1 MKDLYP
7 YSVDSLQEMF
17 GLRKGDIHSMIKSE
31 GVPVYSTL
39 RNGFIGYLPSLGSAF
54 KLDYATELQ
63 VYENIKPAHM
73 SLTMSEP
80 LITVTTVNRSI
91 LPTSYLFQNVWLE
104 EASKL
109 LDVDNE
115 DFSLLVS
122 KNIDAPFFCGHD
134 KPIRRL
140 GMNLE
145 NDVKIIKVKHFI
157 KGWK

>member
-17 GLRKGDIHSMIKSE
+17 GLRKGDIHSIIKSE
-31 GVPVYSTL
+31 GIPIYSTL
-39 RNGFIGYLPSLGSAF
+39 RNGFIGYIPSLGSAF
-54 KLDYATELQ
+54 KLDYATEQQ
-63 VYENIKPAHM
+63 VHANVQPTHM
-73 SLTMSEP
+73 SISMSEP
-80 LITVTTVNRSI
+80 LITVAANTRNVF
-91 LPTSYLFQNVWLE
+91 PTSFLFQNVWLE
-104 EASKL
+104 EALTL

-122 KNIDAPFFCGHD
+122 KNIDVPFFCGHD

-145 NDVKIIKVKHFI
+145 NDVKIMKVKHFI
-157 KGWK
+157 KGWL